1 MPDMRPVPEPR
12 PEIGRAPR
20 DLPFT
25 LDIRRVHLAVGWVA
39 FGLPLSL
46 LALGLLPQVCFYTS
60 ISHFY
65 FSPVGGD
72 LFVGML
78 SFIGLLLLCLYSF
91 DMTGRDGTLG
101 WHWYDVALIRVAG
114 IAALLVAFV
123 PTRGSGCAFG
133 GGAVP
138 RAFVGGAEG
147 SEDFPAPASPP
158 DTVAGAPSFDFWG
171 QLLGLERTREPGVL
185 DAVHYAAAGVMF
197 LILAYVVLWV
207 FTRVNSDTALRA
219 GNRKDLRNRCYA
231 VLGRMILASVAV
243 LAVKSG
249 LGALLPDG
257 AGDGFLS
264 VWNGFR
270 LTFVFEALGLFAF
283 GLAWMIKGRFLRFF
297 EDAHH
302 PRAA

>member
-1 MPDMRPVPEPR
+1 MPDTPPAPEPR
-12 PEIGRAPR
+12 PQTGPR

-25 LDIRRVHLAVGWVA
+25 IDLERVHLAVGWVA

-46 LALGLLPQVCFYTS
+46 LALALLPQVCFYAS

-65 FSPVGGD
+65 FSPIGGD

-101 WHWYDVALIRVAG
+101 WHWYDVALIRLAG

-133 GGAVP
+133 GRAVP
-138 RAFVGGAEG
+138 RAFVGAAEG
-147 SEDFPAPASPP
+147 SEDFPAPTTPP
-158 DTVAGAPSFDFWG
+158 DAVAGAPSLDFWG
-171 QLLGLERTREPGVL
+171 QLLGLERTRKAGLL

-197 LILAYVVLWV
+197 LILAYVVLRV
-207 FTRVNSDTALRA
+207 FTRVNSGTALRE
-219 GNRKDLRNRCYA
+219 GSRKDLRNRCYT
-231 VLGRMILASVAV
+231 VLGRMILAAVAV

-249 LGALLPDG
+249 LGAILPD
-257 AGDGFLS
+257 AASDSFLA

-283 GLAWMIKGRFLRFF
+283 GLAWMIKGRFLPLF
-297 EDAHH
+297 EDALH